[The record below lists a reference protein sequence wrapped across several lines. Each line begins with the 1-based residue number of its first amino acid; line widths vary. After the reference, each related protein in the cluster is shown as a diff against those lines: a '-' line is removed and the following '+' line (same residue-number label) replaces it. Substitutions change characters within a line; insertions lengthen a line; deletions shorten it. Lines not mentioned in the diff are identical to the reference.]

1 MNRAKFVINIKKEI
15 IIIELYVK
23 IIIFFTQTQIAKFAN
38 MKINI

>member
-15 IIIELYVK
+15 IIIALYVK
-23 IIIFFTQTQIAKFAN
+23 IIICFTQTQIATFAN